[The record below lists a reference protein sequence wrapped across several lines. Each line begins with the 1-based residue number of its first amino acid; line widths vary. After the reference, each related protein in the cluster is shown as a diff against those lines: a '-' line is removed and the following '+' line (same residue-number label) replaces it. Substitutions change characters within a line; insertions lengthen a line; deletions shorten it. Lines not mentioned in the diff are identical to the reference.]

1 MQSLYLIVGSTVYRI
16 NQDAGT
22 LLSVE
27 RQKLDEIRS
36 RNKQVEE
43 ERLEE
48 LAFLALFVAAEISGW
63 LWLGMAGIYIGN
75 RLRLISW

>member
-1 MQSLYLIVGSTVYRI
+1 MQCLYFIVGPTVYR

-43 ERLEE
+43 E

-63 LWLGMAGIYIGN
+63 LWLETAGSYIRN